1 MAAVHFIFTE
11 EDVEKLYRLK
21 TQHNEYLVDKH
32 IDDDISGEIVD
43 SSTRHGYF
51 LLKANSASELELFMP
66 K

>member
-1 MAAVHFIFTE
+1 M
-11 EDVEKLYRLK
+11 EKLYRLK